1 MFSIWNRRRPAPSTS
16 RRTRPRL
23 EVLEDRTTPAFLFVN
38 TLGEGIDHNDGL
50 LSLREAIDTVNRGD
64 LSQLSAAEKMQVST
78 AQGALGTNDTIV
90 NAALNQWRGAE
101 SGRSA
106 V

>member
-23 EVLEDRTTPAFLFVN
+23 EVLEDRTTPATLYVN
-38 TLGEGIDHNDGL
+38 TLSQAIDPTDNL
-50 LSLREAIDTVNRGD
+50 LSLREAIDAVNRGS
-64 LSQLSAAEKMQVST
+64 LSQLSTAEQGQVST